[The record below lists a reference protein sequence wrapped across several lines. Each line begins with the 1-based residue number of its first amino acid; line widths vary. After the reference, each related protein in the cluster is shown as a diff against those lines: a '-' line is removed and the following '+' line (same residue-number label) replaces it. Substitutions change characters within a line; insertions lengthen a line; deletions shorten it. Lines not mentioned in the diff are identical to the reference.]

1 MYNHK
6 NDKENTMKK
15 IVFVI
20 GSLRKDSFNRKVA
33 DNAKA
38 MAPADWHIEEAV
50 IGDLPLYNQDQD
62 GEVITSYERV
72 RQQVNQ
78 ADGVIF
84 FTPEYNRG
92 LPAGLKNLI
101 DVVSRPSDT
110 KSWAGKKVAIAS
122 ATPGRGN
129 ANLAA
134 TELQRIAYYQQ
145 MIVSTT
151 MINFSQISKALDDN
165 GQLTDEFY
173 RKALQQFIEH
183 FDALL

>member
-1 MYNHK
+1 M
-6 NDKENTMKK
+6 
-15 IVFVI
+15 
-20 GSLRKDSFNRKVA
+20 
-33 DNAKA
+33 
-38 MAPADWHIEEAV
+38 PA
-50 IGDLPLYNQDQD
+50 
-62 GEVITSYERV
+62 
-72 RQQVNQ
+72 
-78 ADGVIF
+78 
-84 FTPEYNRG
+84 
-92 LPAGLKNLI
+92 PAGLKNLI

-110 KSWAGKKVAIAS
+110 KYWAGKKVAIAS